1 MLILAI
7 DLGKAKSL
15 ACWYQAGE
23 RPSPPEDAEPPQSG
37 IVFRTGGVLSKSKRL
52 DRSAVIVRVIRRP
65 YRGWIR
71 CRIRGTRR
79 ASRADRTRTR
89 GNTPDAVGHAAAST
103 PTAEFPATGVQGR

>member
-37 IVFRTGGVLSKSKRL
+37 IVFRTGGVLSKSKPL
-52 DRSAVIVRVIRRP
+52 DRSAVIVRVIPHLRP
-65 YRGWIR
+65 
-71 CRIRGTRR
+71 
-79 ASRADRTRTR
+79 
-89 GNTPDAVGHAAAST
+89 P
-103 PTAEFPATGVQGR
+103 